1 MPKLVVINRTLTA
14 MSHEL
19 GEKWVTIGR
28 HDGNTFQIPEIS
40 VSGRHCEVRVR
51 GDELVVRDLQS
62 TNGTFAAGQ
71 KISEG
76 VVKPGQMLRVGEVEL
91 RFEASASAPADKP
104 GTSFV
109 TKMLATNSAASAAK
123 STAPAPIK
131 PAPIADA
138 KPVNPSE
145 AIGAPIKKFQVLFVD
160 DSLAFLETF
169 TELCGILSNN
179 AWEIHSAPSAD
190 RALAILQQIQV
201 DLVVLDIGIPM
212 VDGIQLLGIISRRYP
227 GIKIAVM
234 TGKANENNRA
244 VCLAGGAEL
253 FIEKPVSP
261 EGIKVVF
268 NMLNDLVSWTHR
280 EGFSGMV
287 RQVGLQEVITMEF
300 IGRHSSI
307 LEIRKQQMH
316 GQIYIEAGAI
326 THAAV
331 GTLTGEKAFNQLLS
345 MTGGDFQLKPFKAPR
360 NEPCKAAGKLC
371 SWRPRAAATRTPFCF
386 PKNRLKAQPDR
397 PRQIRLQRQRNTAWS
412 ATTSWSSRLMTANG
426 NRRTIPKNN
435 SAMLRKIQPKKIRVD
450 GGKFA
455 IVASRYNAEY
465 VDAMLRAARERIV
478 ARRSAYPHRARAGR
492 I

>member
-1 MPKLVVINRTLTA
+1 MAKLVVINKTLTT

-28 HDGNTFQIPEIS
+28 HDGNVFQIAEIS
-40 VSGRHCEVRVR
+40 VSGRHCEVRLR
-51 GDELVVRDLQS
+51 DGELVVRDLQS

-91 RFEASASAPADKP
+91 RFENSAAAPVVAPP

-109 TKMLATNSAASAAK
+109 TKMLATNAAANAAKSAASEPPK
-123 STAPAPIK
+123 TAPV
-131 PAPIADA
+131 ADV
-138 KPVNPSE
+138 KPVTPPETS
-145 AIGAPIKKFQVLFVD
+145 IAPVKKFQVLFVD

-169 TELCGILSNN
+169 TELCGVLSNQS
-179 AWEIHSAPSAD
+179 WEIHSAPSAD
-190 RALAILQQIQV
+190 RALAILQQNHI

-212 VDGIQLLGIISRRYP
+212 VDGIQLLSIISRRYP

-244 VCLAGGAEL
+244 TCLAGGAEL

-287 RQVGLQEVITMEF
+287 RQVGLQELIQMEC

-307 LEIRKQQMH
+307 LEIRNQH
-316 GQIYIEAGAI
+316 TLGQIYIEAGAV

-345 MTGGDFQLKPFKAPR
+345 MTGGEFQLKPFKAP
-360 NEPCKAAGKLC
+360 PQ
-371 SWRPRAAATRTPFCF
+371 RTVQSGWEV
-386 PKNRLKAQPDR
+386 L
-397 PRQIRLQRQRNTAWS
+397 
-412 ATTSWSSRLMTANG
+412 LMEA
-426 NRRTIPKNN
+426 
-435 SAMLRKIQPKKIRVD
+435 
-450 GGKFA
+450 
-455 IVASRYNAEY
+455 
-465 VDAMLRAARERIV
+465 
-478 ARRSAYPHRARAGR
+478 ARRSDEDTVLISKKSVEGVAKPAAPDPAPAAENEHTVVGDDIVVVATYDGKWKPADDSKK
-492 I
+492 